1 MVGKK
6 KNKVSKKRSATVNSS
21 RRTSTRQQKQKETKA
36 AEDVILNSLN
46 TKKPAEDV
54 ILTSLNKKKSTAV
67 LNPSSTPFS
76 PATKENS
83 PTIETN
89 IAIEDALVSPSKP
102 SSTKPREDRLDD
114 NISVASS
121 PVNQNKAPIPHINVD
136 LTSPDKPA
144 KGDPPRY
151 KGAKTTYA
159 DIARN
164 SKDTPITDN
173 ISNSKNSFL
182 IAKRLHDRPIST
194 LDDDDVI
201 YVKDAKAPTQ
211 KTKKKSNARNIIV
224 DLDSDDDDTAA
235 VSNVTAMRRKRFKVN
250 VGIGKVDTGVTME
263 TAPTLII
270 EKVNMMLRSLSNT
283 HRGLILLPWHLEDHH
298 NVDRSHTFTS
308 FPTDDVDFCERN
320 LFGYNRFVSPGAFV
334 KMRLH
339 LAYPDSVD
347 TVNLLNS
354 CDQLRIN
361 REQRFEVAPSDTT
374 SPMSAG
380 TLTGSVKAM
389 MDCPDFYQV
398 FKELFQLSDLGLT
411 WEFPANSDNVKY
423 SSETSKLHIEIGT
436 QDRAKKPE
444 METYFNSLTSQLT
457 KNLFGTNMTLVPTH
471 DRNLERPAQKLIN
484 RHCHLQ
490 ADFGNNLEM
499 EEVSGFALNNW
510 FESKDQI
517 TLHQKLMSLNS
528 ITKKTIGSGTKQRTF
543 FGRLFYAIIYN
554 RDTRRASFYFLPA
567 NRREAR
573 SVALGLPLFI
583 RDEFGIDPTFYCSYD
598 KYMEAKEGLWNALDR
613 SFLTKFEKDD
623 EDRIN
628 LMKESLTARPVEEH
642 ISKDHARALQTDN
655 EEVNDDDTALTK
667 GSKNP
672 LKLPSKK
679 RPDVSTEVVDA
690 EAASGSVSTMTGST
704 RTSKVV
710 RATSK
715 AVQIATQEFLKGQA
729 VMQAHLKNKDITIME
744 LMDKLRKLTDIRCE
758 TDSED
763 GSAVSTLGNSVADE
777 IESEDKDA
785 SMENETNEE
794 AEAQNDS
801 LEQTQEIDLDDDP
814 GEDDDDSDPA
824 DSQDEDMDGSSNGSA
839 RSHQTT
845 RSTDEHITS
854 PERKRRNQ
862 SNIDYNPGEKSLAN
876 AQDRKRRS
884 EHTHE
889 PTNPLEIEL
898 PDDDED
904 EEIDADSNSEDKIE
918 NPRSGPVG
926 GKTL

>member
-1 MVGKK
+1 
-6 KNKVSKKRSATVNSS
+6 
-21 RRTSTRQQKQKETKA
+21 
-36 AEDVILNSLN
+36 
-46 TKKPAEDV
+46 
-54 ILTSLNKKKSTAV
+54 
-67 LNPSSTPFS
+67 
-76 PATKENS
+76 
-83 PTIETN
+83 
-89 IAIEDALVSPSKP
+89 
-102 SSTKPREDRLDD
+102 
-114 NISVASS
+114 
-121 PVNQNKAPIPHINVD
+121 
-136 LTSPDKPA
+136 
-144 KGDPPRY
+144 
-151 KGAKTTYA
+151 
-159 DIARN
+159 
-164 SKDTPITDN
+164 
-173 ISNSKNSFL
+173 
-182 IAKRLHDRPIST
+182 
-194 LDDDDVI
+194 
-201 YVKDAKAPTQ
+201 
-211 KTKKKSNARNIIV
+211 
-224 DLDSDDDDTAA
+224 
-235 VSNVTAMRRKRFKVN
+235 
-250 VGIGKVDTGVTME
+250 
-263 TAPTLII
+263 
-270 EKVNMMLRSLSNT
+270 
-283 HRGLILLPWHLEDHH
+283 
-298 NVDRSHTFTS
+298 
-308 FPTDDVDFCERN
+308 
-320 LFGYNRFVSPGAFV
+320 
-334 KMRLH
+334 
-339 LAYPDSVD
+339 
-347 TVNLLNS
+347 
-354 CDQLRIN
+354 
-361 REQRFEVAPSDTT
+361 
-374 SPMSAG
+374 
-380 TLTGSVKAM
+380 
-389 MDCPDFYQV
+389 
-398 FKELFQLSDLGLT
+398 
-411 WEFPANSDNVKY
+411 
-423 SSETSKLHIEIGT
+423 
-436 QDRAKKPE
+436 
-444 METYFNSLTSQLT
+444 
-457 KNLFGTNMTLVPTH
+457 
-471 DRNLERPAQKLIN
+471 
-484 RHCHLQ
+484 
-490 ADFGNNLEM
+490 
-499 EEVSGFALNNW
+499 
-510 FESKDQI
+510 
-517 TLHQKLMSLNS
+517 
-528 ITKKTIGSGTKQRTF
+528 
-543 FGRLFYAIIYN
+543 
-554 RDTRRASFYFLPA
+554 
-567 NRREAR
+567 
-573 SVALGLPLFI
+573 
-583 RDEFGIDPTFYCSYD
+583 
-598 KYMEAKEGLWNALDR
+598 MEAKEGLWNALDR

-801 LEQTQEIDLDDDP
+801 LEQTQEIDLDDDAD
-814 GEDDDDSDPA
+814 EDDDDSDPA